1 MDGNLIRDFKGIWI
15 PKEIWL
21 DKRLNT
27 IDKIILLEIDSLD
40 ASEDGCYASNK
51 YLAEFCQC
59 KEWSVSTSINKLIK
73 LGYIEIIKFDGRK
86 RFIKSRLVKITRQDC
101 EIHKAGLGNS
111 QEINIDNNI
120 DNNKEDK
127 RRKFKKPTLEEIQDY
142 INEKGMNVNA
152 ETFYNYFTET
162 NWVDSKGNKVKNW
175 KQKLIT
181 WNSYGKN
188 TKEQDVP
195 KWFYKD
201 LDKVEDGAEEIEN
214 ILKEIG
220 EWIYEI
226 FRFSNS

>member
-27 IDKIILLEIDSLD
+27 IDKVILLEIDSLD
-40 ASEDGCYASNK
+40 AGEDGCYASNQ

-59 KEWSVSTSINKLIK
+59 TATTVSTSISKLIK
-73 LGYIEIIKFDGRK
+73 LGYVEVIKFDGRK
-86 RFIKSRLVKITRQDC
+86 RYLKSRVTKIVSQPLKNL
-101 EIHKAGLGNS
+101 KADFKNFK
-111 QEINIDNNI
+111 EINIDNNI

-127 RRKFKKPTLEEIQDY
+127 RRKFIKPTLQEIQDY

-220 EWIYEI
+220 E
-226 FRFSNS
+226 

>member
-27 IDKIILLEIDSLD
+27 IDKVILLEIDSLD
-40 ASEDGCYASNK
+40 AGEDGCYASNQ

-59 KEWSVSTSINKLIK
+59 TATTVSTSISKLIK
-73 LGYIEIIKFDGRK
+73 LGYVEVIKFDGRK
-86 RFIKSRLVKITRQDC
+86 RYLKSRVTKIVSQPLKNL
-101 EIHKAGLGNS
+101 KADFKNFKY
-111 QEINIDNNI
+111 INIDNNI

-127 RRKFKKPTLEEIQDY
+127 RRKFIKPTLQEIQDY

-220 EWIYEI
+220 E
-226 FRFSNS
+226 